1 MKKLVLLMLLAL
13 TLTACGGGMYIGT
26 GQKFDGIIPNSEPDK
41 SALVYF
47 YRTDGWGYG
56 KLEDKPFLINIEE
69 VNSTEPKVPALVL
82 TNKTFRPLLVEPKK
96 MRFSVAG
103 GSSDDLDLRVG
114 ETYCFEIGM
123 RYRGFDVI
131 VLDNVK
137 IDDCVKS
144 LQDMEL
150 VHSLNAIRKSNNAAP
165 FAQKGFKEIIPEM
178 SLVKPASK

>member
-1 MKKLVLLMLLAL
+1 
-13 TLTACGGGMYIGT
+13 MYIGT
-26 GQKFDGIIPNSEPDK
+26 GQKFDNFIVNSEPDK

-56 KLEDKPFLINIEE
+56 KYEDKPFLINIEE
-69 VNSTEPKVPALVL
+69 VGSTEPKVPALIL

-103 GSSDDLDLRVG
+103 GASDELDLKVG
-114 ETYCFEIGM
+114 EIYCFEIGI
-123 RYRGFDVI
+123 RFRGVDVI
-131 VLDNVK
+131 VADTTALK
-137 IDDCVKS
+137 DCVKN

-178 SLVKPASK
+178 TLVKSATK